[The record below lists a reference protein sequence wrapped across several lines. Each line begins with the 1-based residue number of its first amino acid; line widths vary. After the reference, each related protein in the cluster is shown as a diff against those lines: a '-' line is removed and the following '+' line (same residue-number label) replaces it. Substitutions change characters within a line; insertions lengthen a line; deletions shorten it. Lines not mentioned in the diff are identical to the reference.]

1 MFLSQQGLLLN
12 LSQLN
17 FLHIATLYMLQL
29 KHIPKQEK
37 AIWSF
42 SELSDFYLSLNLS
55 VLAWFRHAD
64 ELISWNQH
72 NCVNS
77 SELLRSLSLVAVMR
91 LLGIPCRVVTNF
103 QSAHDRNQ
111 NLTIDVYHADYGVR
125 ERPTRDSVWW
135 EATISS
141 YENINSEVQ
150 ANVNLNKKTLA
161 QIGHWLDTNDL
172 NLLYCSVLWILMG
185 V

>member
-1 MFLSQQGLLLN
+1 
-12 LSQLN
+12 
-17 FLHIATLYMLQL
+17 
-29 KHIPKQEK
+29 
-37 AIWSF
+37 
-42 SELSDFYLSLNLS
+42 
-55 VLAWFRHAD
+55 
-64 ELISWNQH
+64 
-72 NCVNS
+72 
-77 SELLRSLSLVAVMR
+77 MR